1 MKKYIKKIKKLIRKY
16 EHVFLTLFVVLL
28 IFNLVTDNL
37 GDILFIAIFL
47 SWAAI
52 QGIVNINELQLR
64 NILFALLLFAMVF
77 LVLGIENVAEKL
89 ALWLFIAFTVGT
101 LKMLKR

>member
-37 GDILFIAIFL
+37 SDILFIAIFL
-47 SWAAI
+47 SWVAI